1 MTTYSGV
8 SGATPFTRLKLK
20 DFSLSFFI
28 FMGIER
34 AFLRRND
41 TKNPKRKISLDFL
54 LLAET
59 LRISSKRIP
68 SRSGIIDKLPH
79 NFSIGRTYRMKQIN
93 RTLMHFAV

>member
-8 SGATPFTRLKLK
+8 SGAIPFTRLKLK
-20 DFSLSFFI
+20 GFPLSFFI

-34 AFLRRND
+34 AFFKNSA
-41 TKNPKRKISLDFL
+41 KNPKRKISLDFL

-68 SRSGIIDKLPH
+68 SRSGIVDKLPH
-79 NFSIGRTYRMKQIN
+79 NLRISRTYRMKQIN